1 MEEEYKKVIEQ
12 LMEEELWRLKKDNNK
27 IQVRK
32 VNNGRRT
39 KRSFNTSKR

>member
-1 MEEEYKKVIEQ
+1 MWGWGIMKEDRKKIIEQ

-32 VNNGRRT
+32 D
-39 KRSFNTSKR
+39 KQC

>member
-1 MEEEYKKVIEQ
+1 MEEDRNKVIEK

-32 VNNGRRT
+32 VNNEI
-39 KRSFNTSKR
+39 KSN

>member
-1 MEEEYKKVIEQ
+1 MEEDRNKVIEQ

-32 VNNGRRT
+32 VNNGR
-39 KRSFNTSKR
+39 

>member
-1 MEEEYKKVIEQ
+1 MEEDRDKVIEQ

-32 VNNGRRT
+32 ANNER
-39 KRSFNTSKR
+39 